1 MAKTITI
8 YHHLSPE
15 LSPLKT
21 LEITLLSQKGEGVTA
36 FFWKNTE
43 KEMNVFP
50 EINSRGTRYSI

>member
-21 LEITLLSQKGEGVTA
+21 LEIKLLSQKGEGVTA
-36 FFWKNTE
+36 FFWKNT
-43 KEMNVFP
+43 KREMAVFP
-50 EINSRGTRYSI
+50 AIAKRWD